1 MKKHIPNIITILRVA
16 FIPAV
21 VVFMVRHEFVT
32 AALIFLVAGLSDML
46 DGYLARKWKVVST
59 FGKLID
65 PLADKAIQISAILL
79 LCIVGKLHFAFIIL
93 LFIKEA
99 LLILGSYLLY
109 KKKIVVFATWYG
121 KAATL
126 LLNSA
131 IFWPLVLNLNNIW
144 FNSFMAIAMTAELI
158 AFILYTVRY
167 FKLKNKEE
175 IESEFSM

>member
-1 MKKHIPNIITILRVA
+1 MKKHIPNVITVLRVA
-16 FIPAV
+16 FIPAFV
-21 VVFMVRHEFVT
+21 IFMIRHEFIT

-65 PLADKAIQISAILL
+65 PLADKALQISTILL

-93 LFIKEA
+93 LVIKES
-99 LLILGSYLLY
+99 LLIWGSYLLY

-131 IFWPLVLNLNNIW
+131 IFWPLVLNLNINW
-144 FNSFMAIAMTAELI
+144 FNSLMAVAMSAELI

-167 FKLKNKEE
+167 IKLKNKKE
-175 IESEFSM
+175 IDSEFSM